1 MTAELQMSR
10 QMDPAA
16 RARDENF
23 PVGSVLLPS
32 GLRPH
37 VATFYAFARTAD
49 DIADAPDLTP
59 SEKLER
65 LDALEAALLNGS
77 DLPTC
82 AVADRLRHSLFAT
95 GVTDT
100 HARDLLAAFRRDARQ
115 DRCQSIDQ
123 LLDYCSLSASPV
135 GRYLLDL
142 HGEDRRGHALSDPLC
157 DALQIINHLQDCKE
171 DFQRMNRVYLPLD
184 WLQDAGTDESSL
196 LAGHSSPA
204 LRAVLD
210 RCLDVCDALLEK
222 SRPLPHSLK
231 SARLGAEAAVIHAL
245 ARRMARWLRN
255 RDPLCQRTRLSK
267 PAALLV
273 SVLAV
278 GRFALTRAFGSRA

>member
-10 QMDPAA
+10 PMDPAA
-16 RARDENF
+16 QAREENF
-23 PVGSVLLPS
+23 PVGSVLLPR

-49 DIADAPDLTP
+49 DIADTPDLPP
-59 SEKLER
+59 SEKLDR
-65 LDALEAALLNGS
+65 LDALENALINGS
-77 DLPTC
+77 ALPEC
-82 AVADRLRHSLFAT
+82 AVADRLRHSLIET
-95 GVTDT
+95 GVADV
-100 HARDLLAAFRRDARQ
+100 HARDLLTAFRRDAEQ
-115 DRCQSIDQ
+115 DRCRNIEQ
-123 LLDYCSLSASPV
+123 LLDYCRHSASPV

-157 DALQIINHLQDCKE
+157 DALQIINHLQDCK
-171 DFQRMNRVYLPLD
+171 DDLQRMNRVYLPLD
-184 WLQDAGTDESSL
+184 WLHEADLDETSL
-196 LAGHSSPA
+196 QAGHSSPA

-222 SRPLPHSLK
+222 SRPLPRSLK

-245 ARRMARWLRN
+245 ARRMVRRLRD

-273 SVLAV
+273 SVHAV
-278 GRFALTRAFGSRA
+278 GRFALTRALGSRA

>member
-1 MTAELQMSR
+1 MTAELQMPR

-16 RARDENF
+16 QAREENF
-23 PVGSVLLPS
+23 PVGSILLPR

-49 DIADAPDLTP
+49 DIADAPDLPP

-65 LDALEAALLNGS
+65 LDALETALVNGS
-77 DLPTC
+77 DLPEF
-82 AVADRLRHSLFAT
+82 AVADRLRQSLIAT
-95 GVTDT
+95 GVTDV
-100 HARDLLAAFRRDARQ
+100 HARHLLAAFRRDAEQ
-115 DRCQSIDQ
+115 DRCRNIDQ
-123 LLDYCSLSASPV
+123 LRDYCRLSASPV

-171 DFQRMNRVYLPLD
+171 DLQRMNRVYLPLD
-184 WLQDAGTDESSL
+184 WLHEADLDETSL

-245 ARRMARWLRN
+245 ARRMVRRLRH

-273 SVLAV
+273 SVQAV
-278 GRFALTRAFGSRA
+278 GRFALTRALGSRA

>member
-10 QMDPAA
+10 QVDPAA
-16 RARDENF
+16 QAREENF
-23 PVGSVLLPS
+23 PVGSVLLPR

-49 DIADAPDLTP
+49 DIADAPDLTAP
-59 SEKLER
+59 AKLER
-65 LDALEAALLNGS
+65 LDALEAALINGS
-77 DLPTC
+77 DLPAC
-82 AVADRLRHSLFAT
+82 AVADRLRRSLLAT

-115 DRCQSIDQ
+115 DRCRDIEQ
-123 LLDYCSLSASPV
+123 LRDYCRLSASPV

-184 WLQDAGTDESSL
+184 WLQDSGTDESSL
-196 LAGHSSPA
+196 LAGRSSPA

-210 RCLDVCDALLEK
+210 RCLDLCDTLLEK

-245 ARRMARWLRN
+245 ARRMARRLRN

-267 PAALLV
+267 PSALLV
-273 SVLAV
+273 SVLAA

>member
-16 RARDENF
+16 QAREENF
-23 PVGSVLLPS
+23 PVGSVLLPR

-65 LDALEAALLNGS
+65 LDSLENALVNGS
-77 DLPTC
+77 DQPAY
-82 AVADRLRHSLFAT
+82 AVADRLRHSLIAT

-100 HARDLLAAFRRDARQ
+100 HARDLLAAFRRDAEQ
-115 DRCQSIDQ
+115 DRCRTIDQ
-123 LLDYCSLSASPV
+123 LLDYCRLSASPV

-171 DFQRMNRVYLPLD
+171 DLQRMNRVYLPLD
-184 WLQDAGTDESSL
+184 WLHEADLDETSLQAGR
-196 LAGHSSPA
+196 SSPA

-210 RCLDVCDALLEK
+210 RCLDACDALLEK

-245 ARRMARWLRN
+245 ARRMVRRLRD

-273 SVLAV
+273 SVQAA
-278 GRFALTRAFGSRA
+278 GRFALTRALGSRA